1 MLIFDRKLLI
11 DNYSNM
17 PETISTNRNIRNEGA
32 LQEVEQVIEDGD
44 LTAEQQLAAYRR
56 KSQALQSEDGF
67 VVVGPEENS
76 RRREE
81 GSR

>member
-11 DNYSNM
+11 DNYNNM

-76 RRREE
+76 RRTGR
-81 GSR
+81 